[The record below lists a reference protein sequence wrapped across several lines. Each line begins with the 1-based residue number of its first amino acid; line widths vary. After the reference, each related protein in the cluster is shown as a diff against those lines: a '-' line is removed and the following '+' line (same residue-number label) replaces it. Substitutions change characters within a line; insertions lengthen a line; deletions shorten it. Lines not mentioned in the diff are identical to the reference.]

1 MAPRPRIL
9 IIDDVSD
16 NIDMLVHALDGIA
29 EVRFALSGAQGLQRI
44 REEAPDLVLLDVMMP
59 EMNGYQVFVELQTN
73 ALTASIPVIF
83 VTAKNDPLSETSA
96 LNAGAV
102 DFIHKP
108 INPTV
113 VKARV
118 KMHLS
123 HQARERE
130 VRQFNAE
137 LEQRVQ
143 ERTQALKDALL
154 KIETAQQ
161 ARANLL
167 ANMSHEFRTPLNI
180 VLGISHLVSKRTTDH
195 QVQLQMEKIALSGKS
210 LLSLLNDI
218 LDMSKLEANKF
229 QIETM
234 DFDLHTV
241 VEACLGLVR
250 ARAQN
255 KGLSLEV
262 HVESAVPLDLHGDPL
277 RLGQILTNLVSNAVK
292 FSEQGSVI
300 LRVRLSEVCGPQVVL
315 RFEVE
320 DRGIGIRSEDKGR
333 IFEPFEQGDGSLD
346 RAYGG
351 VGIGLTICK
360 FITQLMGGT
369 LGFVSKLGQ
378 GSTFWA
384 DIPFARGNTREV
396 QSEGVDWNKLNQV
409 ACHLL
414 ALLAEDGLS
423 AQLVWQAQ
431 QPLLSKLLG
440 KRAEMFGHAVEGFDF
455 PNAQHILQTVIG
467 SHAALYSVKE

>member
-9 IIDDVSD
+9 IIDDVTD

-29 EVRFALSGAQGLQRI
+29 EVRFALSGSKGLQRI
-44 REEAPDLVLLDVMMP
+44 REQAPDLVLLDVMMP
-59 EMNGYQVFVELQTN
+59 DMNGYEVFAELQAS

-123 HQARERE
+123 HRARERE
-130 VRQFNAE
+130 VGQLNAE

-180 VLGISHLVSKRTTDH
+180 VLGISHLVAKRIPDP
-195 QVQLQMEKIALSGKS
+195 QVQSQMEKIALSGKS

-218 LDMSKLEANKF
+218 LDMSRFEANKF
-229 QIETM
+229 EIETM
-234 DFDLHTV
+234 DFDLQTV
-241 VEACLGLVR
+241 VDACLGLVR
-250 ARAQN
+250 ERARN

-262 HVESAVPLDLHGDPL
+262 QIDQVVPQDLHGDPL
-277 RLGQILTNLVSNAVK
+277 RLGQILANLMGNAIK
-292 FSEQGSVI
+292 FSAKGLVI
-300 LRVRLSEVCGPQVVL
+300 LRIRLTEARGSQIVL

-320 DRGIGIRSEDKGR
+320 DRGIGIRSEDQGR
-333 IFEPFEQGDGSLD
+333 IFEPFEQGDASID

-360 FITQLMGGT
+360 FLTQMMGGT
-369 LGFVSKLGQ
+369 VGVVSQLGQ

-384 DIPFARGNTREV
+384 EVPFARGSLRAT
-396 QSEGVDWNKLNQV
+396 QSEGMDWNKLSQISG
-409 ACHLL
+409 HLM
-414 ALLAEDGLS
+414 ALLAEDGLA

-431 QPLLSKLLG
+431 QPLLSQLLG
-440 KRAEMFGHAVEGFDF
+440 NRSEMFGHAVEGFDF
-455 PNAQHILQTVIG
+455 PNAQHILQTAIH
-467 SHAALYSVKE
+467 SHHQLHAT

>member
-16 NIDMLVHALDGIA
+16 NIEMLVHALDGMA
-29 EVRFALSGAQGLQRI
+29 EVRFALSGAQGLRQI
-44 REEAPDLVLLDVMMP
+44 REQLPDLVLLDVMMP
-59 EMNGYQVFVELQTN
+59 VMNGYEVFAEMQTREP
-73 ALTASIPVIF
+73 TASIPVIF
-83 VTAKNDPLSETSA
+83 VTAKSDPLSETSA
-96 LNAGAV
+96 LNAGAA

-113 VKARV
+113 VRARV

-123 HQARERE
+123 HQTRERE

-143 ERTQALKDALL
+143 ERTQALKDALV
-154 KIETAQQ
+154 KVETAQQ
-161 ARANLL
+161 ARANLM

-180 VLGISHLVSKRTTDH
+180 VLGISHLVAKRVPDP
-195 QVQLQMEKIALSGKS
+195 QVQSQMGIIASSGKS

-218 LDMSKLEANKF
+218 LDISRLEANKV
-229 QIETM
+229 QIATL

-241 VEACLGLVR
+241 LDACLGLAR
-250 ARAQN
+250 ARALN

-262 HVESAVPLDLHGDPL
+262 QIDPAVPLNLHGDPL
-277 RLGQILTNLVSNAVK
+277 RLGQILTNLLSNAVK
-292 FSEQGSVI
+292 FSEKGNVI
-300 LRVRLSEVCGPQVVL
+300 LKIRLSEMRGPQMVL

-320 DRGIGIRSEDKGR
+320 DQGIGIRSEDQAR
-333 IFEPFEQGDGSLD
+333 IFEPFEQGDGSAS
-346 RAYGG
+346 RAHGG

-360 FITQLMGGT
+360 FLTHLMGGT
-369 LGFVSKLGQ
+369 VGVFSQFGQ

-384 DIPFARGNTREV
+384 AIPFAPGSTRDR
-396 QSEGVDWNKLNQV
+396 QSEGVDWHKLGQV
-409 ACHLL
+409 TGHLL
-414 ALLAEDGLS
+414 ALLPEDGLL

-440 KRAEMFGHAVEGFDF
+440 NRTEMFSHAIDGFDF
-455 PNAQHILQTVIG
+455 SNAQHILQTAVR
-467 SHAALYSVKE
+467 SRPELFEQF

>member
-1 MAPRPRIL
+1 MAPRPCIL

-29 EVRFALSGAQGLQRI
+29 EVRFALSGVEGLQKI
-44 REEAPDLVLLDVMMP
+44 RGHAPDLVLLDVMMP
-59 EMNGYQVFVELQTN
+59 EMNGYEVFAEMQTS
-73 ALTASIPVIF
+73 AQTAGIPVIF

-123 HQARERE
+123 HRARERE
-130 VRQFNAE
+130 VRQLNAE

-143 ERTQALKDALL
+143 ERTHALKDALL

-180 VLGISHLVSKRTTDH
+180 VLGISHLVAKQVPDP
-195 QVQLQMEKIALSGKS
+195 QVQSQMEKITLSGKS

-218 LDMSKLEANKF
+218 LDMSRFEANKF

-234 DFDLHTV
+234 DFDLQTV
-241 VEACLGLVR
+241 VDACLGLVR
-250 ARAQN
+250 ERAQA
-255 KGLSLEV
+255 KGLSLALQIEP
-262 HVESAVPLDLHGDPL
+262 AVPLDLHGDPL
-277 RLGQILTNLVSNAVK
+277 RLGQVLTNLMSNAVK
-292 FSEQGSVI
+292 FSAQGNVT
-300 LRVRLSEVCGPQVVL
+300 LRIRLTEVRGQQIVL

-320 DRGIGIRSEDKGR
+320 DRGVGIRSEDQGR
-333 IFEPFEQGDGSLD
+333 IFEPFEQGDASID

-351 VGIGLTICK
+351 VGIGLTISK
-360 FITQLMGGT
+360 FLTQLMGGT
-369 LGFVSKLGQ
+369 VGMVSQLGQ

-384 DIPFARGNTREV
+384 EVPFARGSGRGT
-396 QSEGVDWNKLNQV
+396 QSEGLDWSKLSQISG
-409 ACHLL
+409 HLM
-414 ALLAEDGLS
+414 ALLDEDGLS

-431 QPLLSKLLG
+431 QPLLSQLLG
-440 KRAEMFGHAVEGFDF
+440 NRSEMFGYAVEGYDF
-455 PNAQHILQTVIG
+455 LNARHILQTAIR
-467 SHAALYSVKE
+467 SHRQLHDS

>member
-29 EVRFALSGAQGLQRI
+29 EVRFALSGEQGLQRI
-44 REEAPDLVLLDVMMP
+44 REQAPDLVLLDVMMP
-59 EMNGYQVFVELQTN
+59 GMNGYEVFVELQTN

-118 KMHLS
+118 KMHLN

-180 VLGISHLVSKRTTDH
+180 VLGISHLVAR
-195 QVQLQMEKIALSGKS
+195 QVPDPRVQSQMEKIALSGKS

-218 LDMSKLEANKF
+218 LDMSRLDANKF

-241 VEACLGLVR
+241 VEACLGMVR
-250 ARAQN
+250 ARAHN

-262 HVESAVPLDLHGDPL
+262 QVEPAVPTDLHGDPL
-277 RLGQILTNLVSNAVK
+277 RLGQILTNLMSNAVK
-292 FSEQGSVI
+292 FSDLGNVTMRI
-300 LRVRLSEVCGPQVVL
+300 RLSEIRGPQTVL
-315 RFEVE
+315 RFEVV
-320 DRGIGIRSEDKGR
+320 DRGIGIRSEDQGR
-333 IFEPFEQGDGSLD
+333 IFEVFEQGDASIG
-346 RAYGG
+346 RAHGG

-360 FITQLMGGT
+360 LFAQLMGGNV
-369 LGFVSKLGQ
+369 GVISQFGQ

-384 DIPFARGNTREV
+384 DIPFARGSTRV
-396 QSEGVDWNKLNQV
+396 LQSDGVDWKKLSQV
-409 ACHLL
+409 ANHLL

-440 KRAEMFGHAVEGFDF
+440 NRTEMFSHAVEGFDF
-455 PNAQHILQTVIG
+455 PNAQHILRTAMG
-467 SHAALYSVKE
+467 SHPEVFTVSG

>member
-250 ARAQN
+250 ARA
-255 KGLSLEV
+255 
-262 HVESAVPLDLHGDPL
+262 
-277 RLGQILTNLVSNAVK
+277 
-292 FSEQGSVI
+292 EQG
-300 LRVRLSEVCGPQVVL
+300 
-315 RFEVE
+315 
-320 DRGIGIRSEDKGR
+320 
-333 IFEPFEQGDGSLD
+333 
-346 RAYGG
+346 A
-351 VGIGLTICK
+351 LT
-360 FITQLMGGT
+360 
-369 LGFVSKLGQ
+369 
-378 GSTFWA
+378 
-384 DIPFARGNTREV
+384 
-396 QSEGVDWNKLNQV
+396 
-409 ACHLL
+409 
-414 ALLAEDGLS
+414 
-423 AQLVWQAQ
+423 
-431 QPLLSKLLG
+431 
-440 KRAEMFGHAVEGFDF
+440 
-455 PNAQHILQTVIG
+455 
-467 SHAALYSVKE
+467 

>member
-16 NIDMLVHALDGIA
+16 NIDMLIHALDSIA
-29 EVRFALSGAQGLQRI
+29 EVRFALSGAQGLQRV
-44 REEAPDLVLLDVMMP
+44 REQAPDLVLLDVMMP
-59 EMNGYQVFVELQTN
+59 VMNGYEVFAELQTN

-130 VRQFNAE
+130 VRQLNAE

-161 ARANLL
+161 VKANLL
-167 ANMSHEFRTPLNI
+167 ANMSHEFRTPLNT
-180 VLGISHLVSKRTTDH
+180 VLGISHLVAKRVPDH
-195 QVQLQMEKIALSGKS
+195 QVQLQMEKIALSGKN
-210 LLSLLNDI
+210 LLLLLNDI
-218 LDMSKLEANKF
+218 LDMSRLEANKF

-234 DFDLHTV
+234 DFDLQTV
-241 VEACLGLVR
+241 VDACLGLVR

-255 KGLSLEV
+255 KGLTLEV
-262 HVESAVPLDLHGDPL
+262 QIEPAVPLDLHGDPL
-277 RLGQILTNLVSNAVK
+277 RLGQILSNLVSNAIK
-292 FSEQGSVI
+292 FSAQGNVI
-300 LRVRLSEVCGPQVVL
+300 LRIRLTEARGPQIML

-320 DRGIGIRSEDKGR
+320 DRGVGIRSEDQGR
-333 IFEPFEQGDGSLD
+333 IFEPFEQGDASIS

-351 VGIGLTICK
+351 VGIGLTLCK
-360 FITQLMGGT
+360 FLTQLMGGT
-369 LGFVSKLGQ
+369 IGVISQLGH

-384 DIPFARGNTREV
+384 DVPFARGSRRAT
-396 QSEGVDWNKLNQV
+396 QSEGIDWNKLSQITG
-409 ACHLL
+409 HLM
-414 ALLAEDGLS
+414 ALLAEDGMS
-423 AQLVWQAQ
+423 AQVVWQAQ
-431 QPLLSKLLG
+431 QPLLSQLLG
-440 KRAEMFGHAVEGFDF
+440 NRSEMFGHAVEGFDF
-455 PNAQHILQTVIG
+455 PNARHILQTAMR
-467 SHAALYSVKE
+467 SHPQLCAF